1 MRSPADPA
9 QLATLLTHRA
19 QRLRGEARGQAEQAA
34 QHETE
39 ARSLRGEADEKLQQA
54 QLGEE
59 HGLDRQTLFER
70 LRGVAIAR
78 AHVLECGLRA
88 EHLLEQAAAAQ
99 AQEQQLR
106 QAAAAHHSRAR
117 RLEAVGSHIH
127 QRLRQARQRRQERQ
141 VQEEHACR

>member
-19 QRLRGEARGQAEQAA
+19 QRLRSDAREQAGQAEKREAD
-34 QHETE
+34 
-39 ARSLRGEADEKLQQA
+39 ARSLRGQAEERLQKA

-59 HGLDRQTLFER
+59 HGLDRQRLFER

-78 AHVLECGLRA
+78 AHVLECALRA
-88 EHLLEQAAAAQ
+88 DQLQEQADQALEQERA
-99 AQEQQLR
+99 LR

-117 RLEAVGSHIH
+117 RLEAVGRHID
-127 QRLRQARQRRQERQ
+127 QKLRQARQRRQERQ
-141 VQEEHACR
+141 IQEEYACR

>member
-19 QRLRGEARGQAEQAA
+19 QRLRSDARVQAEQAA
-34 QHETE
+34 HRESA
-39 ARSLRGEADEKLQQA
+39 ARALRSDADGRLQQA
-54 QLGEE
+54 QLAEE
-59 HGLDRQTLFER
+59 HGLDRQRLFDR

-78 AHVLECGLRA
+78 AHVLECALRA
-88 EHLLEQAAAAQ
+88 DQLQEQAVAAHDQ
-99 AQEQQLR
+99 AQELR
-106 QAAAAHHSRAR
+106 EAAAMHHARAR
-117 RLEAVGSHIH
+117 RLQAVGAHID